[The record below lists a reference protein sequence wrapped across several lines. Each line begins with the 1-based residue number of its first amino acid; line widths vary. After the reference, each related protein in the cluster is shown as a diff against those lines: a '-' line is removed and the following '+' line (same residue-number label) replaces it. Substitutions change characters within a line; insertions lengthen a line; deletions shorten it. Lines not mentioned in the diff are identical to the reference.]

1 MANSGP
7 GPAPGDVGS
16 SAGTGAGDSDAG
28 ASGSSSGGITLSR
41 GAIIAIIV
49 CAVSVCILG
58 AVSSVLWYLAKKR
71 SWEIRASI
79 RKSARKVVT
88 ALTPRR
94 STFPKDIHSKRRSS
108 RRLSTKLDDI
118 PGSPKEGTPDVEKG
132 HPKMTSFVMAEP
144 PKQPKWAKKIGR

>member
-1 MANSGP
+1 MANSEP

-58 AVSSVLWYLAKKR
+58 G
-71 SWEIRASI
+71 E
-79 RKSARKVVT
+79 
-88 ALTPRR
+88 
-94 STFPKDIHSKRRSS
+94 FPCNTHQDQ
-108 RRLSTKLDDI
+108 
-118 PGSPKEGTPDVEKG
+118 G
-132 HPKMTSFVMAEP
+132 
-144 PKQPKWAKKIGR
+144 